1 MSGQGM
7 AYNTLVS
14 VSERMF
20 PGITVGLGGNSYNTM
35 EYAAVKLGNQVVS
48 SLALQIGRSRFSR
61 KQIKNKNSLL
71 NFSRWKISNES
82 TEVYESKMIFCN
94 VLRDLS
100 ISILSC
106 ERAVLS

>member
-48 SLALQIGRSRFSR
+48 SLALQIGRSPLSHKQKHFSP
-61 KQIKNKNSLL
+61 
-71 NFSRWKISNES
+71 WKISNEHK
-82 TEVYESKMIFCN
+82 EVSE
-94 VLRDLS
+94 
-100 ISILSC
+100 
-106 ERAVLS
+106 

>member
-20 PGITVGLGGNSYNTM
+20 PGITVGLGHNYNTM

-48 SLALQIGRSRFSR
+48 SLALQLGRSH
-61 KQIKNKNSLL
+61 
-71 NFSRWKISNES
+71 
-82 TEVYESKMIFCN
+82 
-94 VLRDLS
+94 LS
-100 ISILSC
+100 H
-106 ERAVLS
+106 RRAAVLETNENPYFLFQLSPLKI

>member
-48 SLALQIGRSRFSR
+48 SLPLQIGRSRLSSLTN
-61 KQIKNKNSLL
+61 KLQKNISLL
-71 NFSRWKISNES
+71 GKYQMNTKKCK
-82 TEVYESKMIFCN
+82 SKMIFC
-94 VLRDLS
+94 
-100 ISILSC
+100 IT
-106 ERAVLS
+106 

>member
-20 PGITVGLGGNSYNTM
+20 PGITVGLGHNYNTM

-48 SLALQIGRSRFSR
+48 SLALQLGRSHVSR
-61 KQIKNKNSLL
+61 RAGEQQYKLSKLNSFEMISLENIK
-71 NFSRWKISNES
+71 
-82 TEVYESKMIFCN
+82 
-94 VLRDLS
+94 
-100 ISILSC
+100 
-106 ERAVLS
+106 

>member
-1 MSGQGM
+1 M

-61 KQIKNKNSLL
+61 KQIKNFSLGKYQMNL
-71 NFSRWKISNES
+71 QKCMR
-82 TEVYESKMIFCN
+82 V
-94 VLRDLS
+94 R
-100 ISILSC
+100 
-106 ERAVLS
+106 

>member
-20 PGITVGLGGNSYNTM
+20 PGITVGLGHNYNTM

-48 SLALQIGRSRFSR
+48 SLAIQLVLYFNVVYRSLSS
-61 KQIKNKNSLL
+61 Q
-71 NFSRWKISNES
+71 
-82 TEVYESKMIFCN
+82 
-94 VLRDLS
+94 S
-100 ISILSC
+100 ISAF
-106 ERAVLS
+106 RALKP

>member
-20 PGITVGLGGNSYNTM
+20 PGITVGLGHNYNTM

-48 SLALQIGRSRFSR
+48 SLALQLGRSLLSPLSQSSSTITR
-61 KQIKNKNSLL
+61 NKTRLL
-71 NFSRWKISNES
+71 NFFRWKISNES
-82 TEVYESKMIFCN
+82 REV
-94 VLRDLS
+94 
-100 ISILSC
+100 
-106 ERAVLS
+106 

>member
-20 PGITVGLGGNSYNTM
+20 PGITVGLGHNYNTM

-48 SLALQIGRSRFSR
+48 SLALVAPRARF
-61 KQIKNKNSLL
+61 
-71 NFSRWKISNES
+71 
-82 TEVYESKMIFCN
+82 C
-94 VLRDLS
+94 VLECGDHFGFIIQRYTLEFVIIAAD
-100 ISILSC
+100 
-106 ERAVLS
+106 

>member
-71 NFSRWKISNES
+71 NFSLGKYQMNLQKCMR
-82 TEVYESKMIFCN
+82 V
-94 VLRDLS
+94 R
-100 ISILSC
+100 
-106 ERAVLS
+106 